1 MAETTLLRS
10 SAIVRNTAG
19 KQDPQ
24 LSGQHKTVHVN
35 MNAGGA
41 QSIQGGGSQLSQ
53 QQAQANKGVTIL
65 PPKGGT
71 RTFTTGNLPNQGAKP
86 NVLVF
91 QKDQR
96 GTATPAAALT
106 ADQLLLCR
114 HLADKYL
121 GELRAAVGE
130 AQPDEATTNNIK
142 LAEATIAAVDATMA
156 ALTAA
161 AAAAAVAV
169 AAPPPRAVAA
179 GSRSVQAATA
189 APRRVVRSGPV
200 PPPVAV
206 KMDGK
211 VAIVQ
216 DPAAES
222 APQQG

>member
-1 MAETTLLRS
+1 VAETTLLRS

-41 QSIQGGGSQLSQ
+41 QSIQGGGSQLAQ

-71 RTFTTGNLPNQGAKP
+71 RTFTTGGLPNQGAKP

-96 GTATPAAALT
+96 AAASAAALT

-142 LAEATIAAVDATMA
+142 LAEATIAAVDGTMA

-161 AAAAAVAV
+161 AAAV
-169 AAPPPRAVAA
+169 AAAPPRAVAA
-179 GSRSVQAATA
+179 GSRSVQAAAT
-189 APRRVVRSGPV
+189 APRRVTRSPL
-200 PPPVAV
+200 PPLAV
-206 KMDGK
+206 KMDGN
-211 VAIVQ
+211 VAIVE
-216 DPAAES
+216 DLAPSES